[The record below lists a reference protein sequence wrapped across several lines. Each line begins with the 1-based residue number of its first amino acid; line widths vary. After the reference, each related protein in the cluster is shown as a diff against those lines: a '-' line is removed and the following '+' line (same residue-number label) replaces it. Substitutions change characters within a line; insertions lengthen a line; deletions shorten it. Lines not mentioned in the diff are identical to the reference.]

1 MEHLQSNPFYE
12 KYSQKLKSLQ
22 QSSSDEFNSRIASL
36 LEEKKLDQTTT
47 SNEKM
52 FKENQNESSQ
62 LKADTLDSIM
72 NMDLVREKPAE
83 EITELWK
90 KYFENKDVIYAILPA
105 EEYKEIQLKSKDFP
119 LFVYPLPRGEGYEFF
134 VQHWNGNGCHLTP
147 LLSYQ
152 THKENSP
159 ACLSLKHYTELADD
173 KGIVLMVGH
182 PDMNILSVSESQL
195 LALQVKMYYG
205 IQSALKFNLVR
216 VFNNSPSTFKYM
228 ELIKE
233 FENYKKDVENK
244 KKAAS

>member
-22 QSSSDEFNSRIASL
+22 QSSKDEFDSRLASIL
-36 LEEKKLDQTTT
+36 QEKKLEKT
-47 SNEKM
+47 SNEM

-62 LKADTLDSIM
+62 LKPETLDSIM
-72 NMDLVREKPAE
+72 NTDLIREKPAE
-83 EITELWK
+83 EISELWK
-90 KYFENKDVIYAILPA
+90 KHFESKDVVYAILPT
-105 EEYKEIQLKSKDFP
+105 EEYKEIQLKAKDFP
-119 LFVYPLPRGEGYEFF
+119 VFVYPLPRGEGYEFF
-134 VQHWNGNGCHLTP
+134 VQQWNGNGCHFTP

-159 ACLSLKHYTELADD
+159 TCLSLRHYTELAED

-182 PDMNILSVSESQL
+182 PDLNILSVSESQL
-195 LALQVKMYYG
+195 LALQVKMFYG

-216 VFNNSPSTFKYM
+216 VFNNSPNTFKYM
-228 ELIKE
+228 ELVKE

-244 KKAAS
+244 KKSASS